1 MFENGSYCKASV
13 CVVGLRHTMKISIT
27 PINRD
32 QHSADL
38 ALTCNKITHKYIFA
52 VCSCSLYIIL
62 RKCVTINF

>member
-27 PINRD
+27 PINRN

-38 ALTCNKITHKYIFA
+38 GLSCNKITHNLSIYL
-52 VCSCSLYIIL
+52 LYVLVLSIEY
-62 RKCVTINF
+62 